1 LIRQLSQTKFNTMN
15 TLNQIT
21 IATTTNN
28 NTAQELKE
36 CFIPVQK
43 DVQSIVCCGSHTD
56 IYYTDG
62 TWTSK

>member
-1 LIRQLSQTKFNTMN
+1 MN